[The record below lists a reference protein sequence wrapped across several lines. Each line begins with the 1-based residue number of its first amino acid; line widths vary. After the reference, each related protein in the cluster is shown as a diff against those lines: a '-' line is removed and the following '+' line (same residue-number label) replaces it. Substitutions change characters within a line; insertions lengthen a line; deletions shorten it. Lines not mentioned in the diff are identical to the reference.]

1 MQVEHQPAQHRFIV
15 SLAAGQARLEYSLQ
29 ETWVNIVHTWVPE
42 SLRGQGVADA
52 LMQACMHWCEQQHY
66 QLVATCSYAVR
77 WLERK
82 QRS

>member
-1 MQVEHQPAQHRFIV
+1 M
-15 SLAAGQARLEYSLQ
+15 
-29 ETWVNIVHTWVPE
+29 VHTWVLD

-52 LMQACMHWCEQQHY
+52 LMQACLQWCEQQHY

-82 QRS
+82 RRLMAAPNLRLLLTETEGRRQK

>member
-1 MQVEHQPAQHRFIV
+1 MTDGELLFLVF
-15 SLAAGQARLEYSLQ
+15 AALYLGECVFL
-29 ETWVNIVHTWVPE
+29 
-42 SLRGQGVADA
+42 LRGQGVADA
-52 LMQACMHWCEQQHY
+52 LMQACLQWCEQQHY